1 MFCMEGIKE
10 MKLLT
15 KLKEKK
21 DKLKKDYDRG
31 TEVTQQMKADKIRK
45 KMKKAKDNKPGAIK
59 AISEGMAFKKSP
71 LDVMKEEYERRKYER
86 EQKHKDD

>member
-1 MFCMEGIKE
+1 

-21 DKLKKDYDRG
+21 DKLKEQYHRG
-31 TEVTQQMKADKIRK
+31 IEVTQQMKADKLCKR
-45 KMKKAKDNKPGAIK
+45 MKKAKDHTPGAVK
-59 AISEGMAFKKSP
+59 AISEGIAFKKSP

-86 EQKHKDD
+86 EQKYKDD

>member
-1 MFCMEGIKE
+1 MEGIKE

-31 TEVTQQMKADKIRK
+31 KEVTQQMKAEKIRK
-45 KMKKAKDNKPGAIK
+45 RINKAQNRKPGPVK
-59 AISEGMAFKKSP
+59 AISDGITLKKWP
-71 LDVMKEEYERRKYER
+71 TAVMKEEYERRKYER
-86 EQKHKDD
+86 EQKYRND